1 MSARARLIVAFV
13 STSLMVYIGIGAF
26 LGPVMGDTTYG
37 QLSVFNEVIRLVL
50 DGYVEPVNLDRAMAG
65 ADLGLTEALDGDSA
79 YLDADEFKNYQQGAK
94 DSDADLG
101 LVLTR
106 RFGYLM
112 VVSPRPG
119 SPGAKAGLKP
129 GDILK
134 TIDGRHSRP
143 LAVPVGERLLR
154 GAPGS
159 VVKLKIL
166 RAGSDPFDLS
176 VVRERLQSAPPERKV
191 LPDGSGYLKVGEFT
205 PRVAEE
211 VRGDL
216 DALRR
221 DGARK
226 LILDLRGAS
235 FGLPAEGVRV
245 AELFLK
251 GGVVTRLAGKKAAE
265 QILSADPSRS
275 DWELPLVVL
284 VDTGTSGA
292 GEIVAAALQE
302 SGKTLVGEHTFGR
315 AGVQKAYPLAEGAVV
330 LTVSKYLSP
339 KGNAIHGK
347 GLEPTVVV
355 EAPSEDSGSVAPR
368 DAILEKGLEILNA
381 PARKAA

>member
-191 LPDGSGYLKVGEFT
+191 LPDGSRYLKVGEFT